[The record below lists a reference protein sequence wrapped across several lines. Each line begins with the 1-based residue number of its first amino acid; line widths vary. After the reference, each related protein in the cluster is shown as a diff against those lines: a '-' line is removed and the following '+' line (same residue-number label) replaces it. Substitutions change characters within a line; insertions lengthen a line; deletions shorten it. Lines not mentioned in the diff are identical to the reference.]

1 MPRPIQTLE
10 EFYAHALAM
19 EHEAAGRYAEFEDWF
34 RDRGEEALAG
44 LCRNLAQA
52 ENEHFKQ
59 LERGARGL
67 ELPAIPAG
75 ELRWLDAGSPESPAR
90 ELFYRVAE
98 PRHLLQVALAAECR
112 AAAFFEWVVR
122 TSSSPEVRE
131 HAREIAEEE
140 ASHVRWMRDALEY
153 HPSWRTDWEGLLG
166 PGARPGGFAGS
177 ESLDADQKP
186 RRPRP

>member
-1 MPRPIQTLE
+1 MPQPIRTLE

-19 EHEAAGRYAEFEDWF
+19 EHEAAERYAEFEAWF
-34 RDRGEEALAG
+34 RDRGEEMLAG
-44 LCRNLAQA
+44 LCRNLSQA
-52 ENEHFKQ
+52 ENEHFRQ

-67 ELPAIPAG
+67 TLPVIPAG
-75 ELRWLDAGSPESPAR
+75 EMRWLDAGSPESPAH

-122 TSSSPEVRE
+122 TSPSPEVRE
-131 HAREIAEEE
+131 RAREIAEEE
-140 ASHVRWMRDALEY
+140 ALHVRWMRDALEY
-153 HPSWRTDWEGLLG
+153 HPSWRIDWEGLLG
-166 PGARPGGFAGS
+166 GGTGPGARVGP
-177 ESLDADQKP
+177 ESVDPDQKP